1 MMMVL
6 QRNLLFSFRWG
17 WSALCLLMALSGC
30 GTEPAA
36 EQEAPAAPE
45 PVDLRDADLPLA
57 HLKMPYFQLRE
68 RPHEDSKGIAQLQK
82 GAPLSLLGQI
92 SSHST
97 RLELQGTVYF
107 QPWVL
112 VRTEAGTEG
121 WVHAAALGASLPDS
135 MRLSALLGP
144 TLAES
149 CQAYRARYTS
159 RPIPENCAGWLREAQ
174 QLADGLTL
182 AFQVQPPGQAKWVAS
197 LLPGLTPFWRESERN
212 VHFFVDYT
220 AFEVPV
226 RQSDSPVDDALLQLY
241 YQAYPIDSV
250 GYWYPGW
257 MLEVETGRAFNLL
270 GKGACRA
277 YLQALDEALVYQD
290 VIGPEIGRLKGQLIN
305 DITDP
310 AVLFWEPAS
319 RAKAELRQILD
330 QGFEVLPPED
340 TLRLH
345 QLYRQWQDTSTQT
358 LHRFD
363 HRSGRYQ

>member
-1 MMMVL
+1 MMMV
-6 QRNLLFSFRWG
+6 QQCYSFFRLHWQWIMLG
-17 WSALCLLMALSGC
+17 VLIALSGC
-30 GTEPAA
+30 STEPAQ
-36 EQEAPAAPE
+36 EREAPAAQPSAAAQDTAA
-45 PVDLRDADLPLA
+45 PQVRLQ
-57 HLKMPYFQLRE
+57 MPYFQLRE
-68 RPHEDSKGIAQLQK
+68 RPHEDSKSLAVLEK
-82 GAPLSLLGQI
+82 GAPLYLLGQI
-92 SSHST
+92 SERST

-112 VRTEAGTEG
+112 VRTQDGAEG
-121 WVHAAALGASLPDS
+121 WVHAAALGSTLPDRV
-135 MRLSALLGP
+135 RLKALLGEA
-144 TLAES
+144 LAKS
-149 CQAYRARYTS
+149 CQAYRKQYSAQHPPDDCTD
-159 RPIPENCAGWLREAQ
+159 WLREAQ

-182 AFQVQPPGQAKWVAS
+182 AFQVQPPAQANWVAS
-197 LLPGLTPFWRESERN
+197 LLPGLTPFWQESDRS

-220 AFEVPV
+220 DFEEAV
-226 RQSDSPVDDALLQLY
+226 RQSASRADDALLELY
-241 YQAYPIDSV
+241 YQAYPVDSV

-257 MLEVETGRAFNLL
+257 MLEVETGRAFSLL

-277 YLQALDEALVYQD
+277 YLQSLDEALVYED
-290 VIGPEIGRLKGQLIN
+290 VIGPEIDRLRGRLIN

-330 QGFEVLPPED
+330 QGFEVLRPED

-345 QLYRQWQDTSTQT
+345 QLYRQWQDTSAQT